1 MCIQL
6 LLPLVV
12 LIAATGVLAAPAPT
26 PVPTP
31 VPTTTKAYVERRGT
45 ETTEDY
51 EPHITIDVPQISI
64 KPYTHEPFSL
74 SLDLPSN
81 TCTPTITP
89 DANGWVPATECNAL
103 YNYYPSFGVAI
114 AFSVLFG
121 VLMVPHFIQATVY
134 KAGFVWFIVM
144 SAAWE
149 CVGFVV
155 RTLSTREQQDNTLA
169 TITQLFILL
178 SPLWVNAFDYMVLAR
193 MIHFFVP
200 DRRIGIFKP
209 SMLAMIFVVLDLGS
223 FVIQLTGGSMAGA
236 GADHDT
242 MMKGIHIYMGGIGI
256 QEFFIVLFLFIAIQ
270 FHRQMLHLNRHGRL
284 VGPKA
289 KWRGLL
295 YALYASLLFIT
306 VRIIFRLVE
315 FSSGNDASNPILQH
329 EWYMY
334 VFDAVPMWFAI
345 VVWNVVH
352 PGAIIKGPDAKMPPS
367 PLRKILCCAFC
378 CSGCRKRKN
387 KDMQMIPDND
397 HLGDET
403 LPLRERAASPYR

>member
-1 MCIQL
+1 MRIQL
-6 LLPLVV
+6 LLHLVL
-12 LIAATGVLAAPAPT
+12 LISAIGVLAVPAPT
-26 PVPTP
+26 PA
-31 VPTTTKAYVERRGT
+31 PTTTEAYVERRGT
-45 ETTEDY
+45 ETTLDY
-51 EPHITIDVPQISI
+51 DPHITIEVPKITI
-64 KPYTHEPFSL
+64 EPFSL
-74 SLDLPSN
+74 SLDLPSD

-103 YNYYPSFGVAI
+103 YSYYPSFGAAI

-121 VLMVPHFIQATVY
+121 VLMVTHFVQATVY
-134 KAGFVWFIVM
+134 KAGFVWVILM
-144 SAAWE
+144 SAVWE

-155 RTLSTREQQDNTLA
+155 RTLSTRDQQDSTLA

-200 DRRIGIFKP
+200 DHRIGVFKP

-223 FVIQLTGGSMAGA
+223 FVIQLIGGSMAGP

-270 FHRQMLHLNRHGRL
+270 FHRKMLNLDRQGRL
-284 VGPKA
+284 VGLKA

-315 FSSGNDASNPILQH
+315 FSSGNDASNPIPQH

-367 PLRKILCCAFC
+367 PLRKIFCCACC
-378 CSGCRKRKN
+378 CSCCRKRKN
-387 KDMQMIPDND
+387 KDMQKIPDND
-397 HLGDET
+397 HLGGEEM

>member
-1 MCIQL
+1 MRIQL
-6 LLPLVV
+6 LLHLVL
-12 LIAATGVLAAPAPT
+12 LISAIGVLAVPAPT
-26 PVPTP
+26 PA
-31 VPTTTKAYVERRGT
+31 PTTTEAYVERRGT
-45 ETTEDY
+45 ETTIDY
-51 EPHITIDVPQISI
+51 DPHITIEVPKITI
-64 KPYTHEPFSL
+64 EPFSL
-74 SLDLPSN
+74 SLDLPSD

-103 YNYYPSFGVAI
+103 YSYYPSFGAAI

-121 VLMVPHFIQATVY
+121 VLMVTHFVQATVY
-134 KAGFVWFIVM
+134 KAGFVWVILM
-144 SAAWE
+144 SAVWE

-155 RTLSTREQQDNTLA
+155 RTLSTRDQQDSTLA

-200 DRRIGIFKP
+200 DHRIGVFKP

-223 FVIQLTGGSMAGA
+223 FVIQLIGGSMAGP

-270 FHRQMLHLNRHGRL
+270 FHRKMLNLDRQGRL
-284 VGPKA
+284 VGLKA

-315 FSSGNDASNPILQH
+315 FSSGNDASNPIPQH

-352 PGAIIKGPDAKMPPS
+352 PGAILKGPDAKMPPS
-367 PLRKILCCAFC
+367 PLRKIFCCACC
-378 CSGCRKRKN
+378 CSCCRKRKN
-387 KDMQMIPDND
+387 KDMQKIPDND
-397 HLGDET
+397 HLGGEEM

>member
-1 MCIQL
+1 MRIQL
-6 LLPLVV
+6 LLHLVL
-12 LIAATGVLAAPAPT
+12 LISAIGVLAVPAPT
-26 PVPTP
+26 PA
-31 VPTTTKAYVERRGT
+31 PTTTEAYVERRGT
-45 ETTEDY
+45 ETTLDY
-51 EPHITIDVPQISI
+51 DPHITIEVPKITI
-64 KPYTHEPFSL
+64 EPFSL
-74 SLDLPSN
+74 SLDLPSD

-103 YNYYPSFGVAI
+103 YSYYPSFGAAI

-121 VLMVPHFIQATVY
+121 VLMVTHFVQATVY
-134 KAGFVWFIVM
+134 KAGFVWVILM
-144 SAAWE
+144 SAVWE

-155 RTLSTREQQDNTLA
+155 RTLSTRDQQDSTLA

-200 DRRIGIFKP
+200 DHRIGVFKP

-223 FVIQLTGGSMAGA
+223 FVIQLIGGSMAGP

-270 FHRQMLHLNRHGRL
+270 FHRKMLNLDRQGRL
-284 VGPKA
+284 VGLKA

-315 FSSGNDASNPILQH
+315 FSSGNDASNPIPQH

-352 PGAIIKGPDAKMPPS
+352 PGAILKGPDAKMPPS
-367 PLRKILCCAFC
+367 PLRKIFCCACC
-378 CSGCRKRKN
+378 CSCCRKRKN
-387 KDMQMIPDND
+387 KDMQKIPDND
-397 HLGDET
+397 HLGGEEM